1 MNQMFVE
8 DKQTGQKYELID
20 AAPRV
25 TDATTGKK
33 ELTFTY
39 SLEEANKLPF
49 NALVGRNII
58 YIDERVHRSQRYFI
72 RDVQTSQDGESL
84 TKTVTASHIYLMRL
98 QGHRIDNIISGT
110 QSLENALKHALKDSG
125 FTYKIM
131 PDATGIADQKLDNFG
146 DKFSI
151 EMMDDIQSAF
161 EVEFDVDNTI
171 IYVYKKMG
179 KKINKILDVQA
190 NVNGI
195 QLSVSESNTTT
206 RIRGYGK
213 LKDEKDVI
221 SDNSIPY
228 DSKTGDWTFDS
239 TLNAD
244 YTKKTGATFK
254 FSFTGT
260 GFRFT
265 TLVSKLGGFWT
276 FQIDKDTSKKI
287 SAYRDVS
294 NPEKQT
300 IEVVRG
306 LTSKK
311 YDVTA
316 TFSGRDSNNPYTKGA
331 KKVDPVMYL
340 LRGNI
345 IQTYRNFENEDE
357 KYVFPPV
364 LYVHPNEKDFL
375 IDGHPIW
382 ADTVRDDS
390 ITKASDMLAILKKK
404 VNPFPEVT
412 LDVDFEEFD
421 DPELEGIEDEITKG
435 DTLHVIA
442 DTEQNGTTFED
453 DVRAI
458 SMTYNPLD
466 KRDKPEITFNNFRKD
481 IYDIQADSRRRI
493 SQQQKYFQSQNA
505 AVAASIEAAKR
516 EILATVKTDVGSTPS
531 TLAYV
536 LQVNAG
542 VWAVISGAGEASLS
556 GNTINLD
563 TDDDLQVVS
572 ADVDTSSNLKQGG
585 YVAALDYN
593 GTPTNRFAITLIKNE
608 SIVNPTT
615 VSDGSKIYVNVVA
628 FK

>member
-25 TDATTGKK
+25 NDATTGKK
-33 ELTFTY
+33 EMTFTY
-39 SLEEANKLPF
+39 SLEEATKLPF

-58 YIDERVHRSQRYFI
+58 YIDERVHKSQRYFI
-72 RDVQTSQDGESL
+72 RDVQTSQDGENL
-84 TKTVTASHIYLMRL
+84 TKTVTATHIYLMRL
-98 QGHRIDNIISGT
+98 QGHRIDKIISGT
-110 QSLENALKHALKDSG
+110 QSLDSALKHALEDSG
-125 FTYKIM
+125 FSYKIM
-131 PDATGIADQKLDNFG
+131 PDAMNIAAQKLDNFG

-151 EMMDDIQSAF
+151 ELMDDIQSTF
-161 EVEFDVDNTI
+161 EVEFDVDNTT
-171 IYVYKKMG
+171 IYVHKKMG
-179 KKINKILDVQA
+179 RKINKTLDVQA

-195 QLSVSESNTTT
+195 QLSVSETNTTT

-213 LKDEKDVI
+213 LKDEKDILSNDSI
-221 SDNSIPY
+221 SY
-228 DSKTGDWTFDS
+228 DSKTGEWSFDS
-239 TLNAD
+239 ALNAD
-244 YTKKTGATFK
+244 YTKKTGAVFK

-260 GFRFT
+260 GFSFT
-265 TLVSKLGGFWT
+265 TLVSKLGGKWK
-276 FQIDKDTSKKI
+276 FQLDKDTSKSI
-287 SAYRDVS
+287 SVYKDVS

-316 TFSGRDSNNPYTKGA
+316 TFSGRDSSNPNTKGS

-345 IQTYRNFENEDE
+345 IQTYRNFENDNE

-364 LYVHPNEKDFL
+364 LYVHPDEKNFL
-375 IDGHPIW
+375 IDGRPIW

-390 ITKASDMLAILKKK
+390 ITKEADMLAVLKKK
-404 VNPFPEVT
+404 VNPFPEVA

-421 DPELEGIEDEITKG
+421 DPRLEGIEDEITKG

-442 DTEQNGTTFED
+442 DTERNGTTFED

-481 IYDIQADSRRRI
+481 IYDLHTDSRRRI
-493 SQQQKYFQSQNA
+493 NQQQKYFQSQTA
-505 AVAASIEAAKR
+505 SVAASIEAAKK
-516 EILATVKTDVGSTPS
+516 EILATVKTDIGSTPS
-531 TLAYV
+531 SLSYV
-536 LQVNAG
+536 LQFNAG
-542 VWAVISGAGEASLS
+542 AWEVISGAGEASLS

-585 YVAALDYN
+585 YVAGLDYN
-593 GTPTNRFAITLIKNE
+593 GTPTNRFSITLFKNE
-608 SIVNPTT
+608 SIVNPAT
-615 VSDGSKIYVNVVA
+615 VSNGSKIYVNVVA

>member
-1 MNQMFVE
+1 M
-8 DKQTGQKYELID
+8 
-20 AAPRV
+20 
-25 TDATTGKK
+25 
-33 ELTFTY
+33 
-39 SLEEANKLPF
+39 
-49 NALVGRNII
+49 
-58 YIDERVHRSQRYFI
+58 
-72 RDVQTSQDGESL
+72 
-84 TKTVTASHIYLMRL
+84 
-98 QGHRIDNIISGT
+98 
-110 QSLENALKHALKDSG
+110 
-125 FTYKIM
+125 
-131 PDATGIADQKLDNFG
+131 
-146 DKFSI
+146 
-151 EMMDDIQSAF
+151 
-161 EVEFDVDNTI
+161 
-171 IYVYKKMG
+171 
-179 KKINKILDVQA
+179 
-190 NVNGI
+190 
-195 QLSVSESNTTT
+195 
-206 RIRGYGK
+206 
-213 LKDEKDVI
+213 
-221 SDNSIPY
+221 
-228 DSKTGDWTFDS
+228 
-239 TLNAD
+239 
-244 YTKKTGATFK
+244 
-254 FSFTGT
+254 
-260 GFRFT
+260 
-265 TLVSKLGGFWT
+265 
-276 FQIDKDTSKKI
+276 
-287 SAYRDVS
+287 
-294 NPEKQT
+294 
-300 IEVVRG
+300 
-306 LTSKK
+306 
-311 YDVTA
+311 
-316 TFSGRDSNNPYTKGA
+316 
-331 KKVDPVMYL
+331 
-340 LRGNI
+340 
-345 IQTYRNFENEDE
+345 
-357 KYVFPPV
+357 
-364 LYVHPNEKDFL
+364 
-375 IDGHPIW
+375 
-382 ADTVRDDS
+382 RDDS